1 VLWEEISIGDI
12 VQLSDND
19 TIPCDMVILST
30 SQEQNQCYVQT
41 SNLDGETSLKTK
53 VASPLTKNLKS
64 IDKLNQ
70 FLGCVQCENPN
81 SKIDNFVGNMVSFD
95 NNKSS
100 NNKIEYMEKVSL
112 SPDNILL
119 TGTQLKNTANVFGL
133 CVYAGKET
141 KIHLNSK
148 MTYNKFSSI
157 EHSLVHSTL

>member
-1 VLWEEISIGDI
+1 MLWEEISIGDI

-70 FLGCVQCENPN
+70 FLGKASTETTQPLQI
-81 SKIDNFVGNMVSFD
+81 KILYIFSVFFLSISLLNKQHSVTAYLVSNLNDF
-95 NNKSS
+95 
-100 NNKIEYMEKVSL
+100 I
-112 SPDNILL
+112 PR
-119 TGTQLKNTANVFGL
+119 L
-133 CVYAGKET
+133 CT
-141 KIHLNSK
+141 
-148 MTYNKFSSI
+148 M
-157 EHSLVHSTL
+157 

>member
-1 VLWEEISIGDI
+1 MLWEEISIGDI

-70 FLGCVQCENPN
+70 FLGKASAETTQPLQI
-81 SKIDNFVGNMVSFD
+81 KILYIFSVFFLSISLLNKQHSVTAYLVSNLNDF
-95 NNKSS
+95 
-100 NNKIEYMEKVSL
+100 I
-112 SPDNILL
+112 PR
-119 TGTQLKNTANVFGL
+119 L
-133 CVYAGKET
+133 CT
-141 KIHLNSK
+141 
-148 MTYNKFSSI
+148 M
-157 EHSLVHSTL
+157 

>member
-1 VLWEEISIGDI
+1 MLWEEISIGDI

-70 FLGCVQCENPN
+70 FLGKASTETTQPLQIKVFFLSIFLLNKQH
-81 SKIDNFVGNMVSFD
+81 SVTAYLVSNLNDF
-95 NNKSS
+95 
-100 NNKIEYMEKVSL
+100 I
-112 SPDNILL
+112 PR
-119 TGTQLKNTANVFGL
+119 L
-133 CVYAGKET
+133 CT
-141 KIHLNSK
+141 
-148 MTYNKFSSI
+148 M
-157 EHSLVHSTL
+157 